1 MAEHRGVSAPR
12 IAAQFPELLRAPD
25 ADSPSGAVRERR
37 RLGDLAFL
45 EWVRTASE
53 DQLRSAQVW
62 VTCEWRRVA
71 VARRLRAIAR
81 VREQDGDSA

>member
-1 MAEHRGVSAPR
+1 MPRRGVSAPH
-12 IAAQFPELLRAPD
+12 IAAQFPELLRVPD

-37 RLGDLAFL
+37 RLGDLAFI
-45 EWVRTASE
+45 EWVRTATE
-53 DQLRSAQVW
+53 EQLRSARMW

-71 VARRLRAIAR
+71 VARRLRAIAQ